1 MGYLIIARWG
11 AMDFASRCPPRQVNS
26 GFLII
31 FELSKRPRVS
41 YRKLKLSE
49 PSHFWV
55 TLEPLWGHFGD
66 IRVMMTH
73 DLTYKSHVVSYVFNK
88 LYIIFM

>member
-11 AMDFASRCPPRQVNS
+11 AMDVASRFPPNQVNS

-41 YRKLKLSE
+41 YRKLKLNE
-49 PSHFWV
+49 PNHSWV
-55 TLEPLWGHFGD
+55 TLEPLWGILVHFGA
-66 IRVMMTH
+66 T
-73 DLTYKSHVVSYVFNK
+73 LGANSTSKSMKWQDVFEGS
-88 LYIIFM
+88 IC